1 MPVDFD
7 RCVADVTKQQIKKG
21 KSAKAARSSAFGIC
35 TAQFK
40 KAGKR
45 YKEMENT
52 KLNFVVPIVE
62 LLQQKDDDKL
72 DNVMRIEGVAIEETT
87 SRNNVTYKVD
97 ELEMAADT
105 LVGAPLLKDHNNTV
119 DGIVGKVTE
128 AYMDGKQLK
137 FKAEVMDDSM
147 KEKIRNGLIK
157 NVSVGSKLKE
167 LQKVVE
173 DEVTKFVAR
182 GIEFLELSLV
192 AVPGVKSA
200 TFSQSV
206 TEAFD
211 AFEVEERNKMENK
224 LKAIEEK
231 LALLLAKESEEEVLE
246 EEPEAEPEAEAEA
259 EDNSEE
265 LEEKFSAVNKEMS
278 ELKTALLEVTKE
290 LVSRK
295 SVVSENTNVGPEY
308 AKGDLVSE
316 RGNYWQEWDM
326 SYWKE
331 KHPLAKLN

>member
-7 RCVADVTKQQIKKG
+7 RCVADVTKLQIKKG
-21 KSAKAARSSAFGIC
+21 KSEKDASKSAYAIC

-52 KLNFVVPIVE
+52 KLNFVVPIIE

-173 DEVTKFVAR
+173 DEVTKFVAK

-192 AVPGVKSA
+192 AVPGVKGA
-200 TFSQSV
+200 TFTQSV

-211 AFEVEERNKMENK
+211 AFEVEERNNMENK

-246 EEPEAEPEAEAEA
+246 EEPEAEAEAEEEV
-259 EDNSEE
+259 EDNTEM
-265 LEEKFSAVNKEMS
+265 EEKFSAVNKEMND
-278 ELKTALLEVTKE
+278 LKSALLEVTKE

>member
-7 RCVADVTKQQIKKG
+7 RCVADVTKLQMKKG
-21 KSAKAARSSAFGIC
+21 KSQKDASKSAYAIC

-52 KLNFVVPIVE
+52 KLNFVVPIIE

-72 DNVMRIEGVAIEETT
+72 DDVMRIEGVAIEETT
-87 SRNNVTYKVD
+87 SRNNVTYKVE

-147 KEKIRNGLIK
+147 KEKIKNGLIK

-173 DEVTKFVAR
+173 DEVTKFVAK

-192 AVPGVKSA
+192 AVPGVKGA

-211 AFEVEERNKMENK
+211 AFEVEERNNMENK

-246 EEPEAEPEAEAEA
+246 EEPEAEAEEEV

-265 LEEKFSAVNKEMS
+265 LEEKFSAVNKEMND
-278 ELKTALLEVTKE
+278 LKSALLEVTKE

>member
-40 KAGKR
+40 KDGKR

-72 DNVMRIEGVAIEETT
+72 DDVMRIEGVAIEETT

-97 ELEMAADT
+97 ELERATDT
-105 LVGAPLLKDHNNTV
+105 LVGAPLLKDHNNSV

-137 FKAEVMDDSM
+137 FKAMVMDDDM

-231 LALLLAKESEEEVLE
+231 LALLLAKESEEVLE
-246 EEPEAEPEAEAEA
+246 EEPEAEPEVEAEA
-259 EDNSEE
+259 EDNSE
-265 LEEKFSAVNKEMS
+265 LEEKFSAVNKEMT
-278 ELKTALLEVTKE
+278 ELKSALLEVTKE

-295 SVVSENTNVGPEY
+295 SVVSENTNVGPDY
-308 AKGDLVSE
+308 ARGDLVSE

>member
-40 KAGKR
+40 KDGKR

-52 KLNFVVPIVE
+52 KLNYVVPIVE

-72 DNVMRIEGVAIEETT
+72 DDVMRIEGVAIEETT

-97 ELEMAADT
+97 ELERAAGT
-105 LVGAPLLKDHNNTV
+105 LIGAPLLKDHNNSV

-137 FKAEVMDDSM
+137 FKAMVMDDDM

-231 LALLLAKESEEEVLE
+231 LALLLAKESEEVLE
-246 EEPEAEPEAEAEA
+246 EEPEAEPEVEAEA
-259 EDNSEE
+259 EDNSE
-265 LEEKFSAVNKEMS
+265 LEEKFSAVNKEMT
-278 ELKTALLEVTKE
+278 ELKSALLEVTKE

-295 SVVSENTNVGPEY
+295 SVVSENTNVGPDY

>member
-7 RCVADVTKQQIKKG
+7 RCVVDVTKLQMKKG
-21 KSAKAARSSAFGIC
+21 KSQKDASKSAYAIC

-87 SRNNVTYKVD
+87 SRNNVTYKVE

-147 KEKIRNGLIK
+147 KEKIKNGLIK

-173 DEVTKFVAR
+173 DEVTKFVAK

-192 AVPGVKSA
+192 AVPGVKGA

-211 AFEVEERNKMENK
+211 AFEVEERNNMENK

-246 EEPEAEPEAEAEA
+246 EEPEAEAEAEEEV
-259 EDNSEE
+259 EDNTE
-265 LEEKFSAVNKEMS
+265 LEEKFSAVNKEMND
-278 ELKTALLEVTKE
+278 LKSALLEVTKE

>member
-1 MPVDFD
+1 M
-7 RCVADVTKQQIKKG
+7 KKG
-21 KSAKAARSSAFGIC
+21 KSEKDASKSAYAIC

-52 KLNFVVPIVE
+52 KLNFVVPIIE

-87 SRNNVTYKVD
+87 SRNNVTYKVE

-147 KEKIRNGLIK
+147 KEKIKNGLIK

-173 DEVTKFVAR
+173 DEVTKFVAK

-192 AVPGVKSA
+192 AVPGVKGA

-211 AFEVEERNKMENK
+211 AFEVEERNNMENK

-246 EEPEAEPEAEAEA
+246 EEPEAEAEAEEEV
-259 EDNSEE
+259 EDNTEM
-265 LEEKFSAVNKEMS
+265 EEKFSAVNKEMND
-278 ELKTALLEVTKE
+278 LKSALLEVTKE

>member
-1 MPVDFD
+1 M
-7 RCVADVTKQQIKKG
+7 KKG
-21 KSAKAARSSAFGIC
+21 KSQKDASKSAYAIC

-52 KLNFVVPIVE
+52 KLNFVVPIIE

-147 KEKIRNGLIK
+147 KEKIKNGLIK

-173 DEVTKFVAR
+173 DEVTKFVAK

-192 AVPGVKSA
+192 AVPGVKGA

-211 AFEVEERNKMENK
+211 AFEVEERNNMENK

-246 EEPEAEPEAEAEA
+246 EEPEAEAEAEEEV
-259 EDNSEE
+259 EDNTEM
-265 LEEKFSAVNKEMS
+265 EEKFSAVNKEMND
-278 ELKTALLEVTKE
+278 LKSALLEVTKE

>member
-7 RCVADVTKQQIKKG
+7 RCVADVTKLQMKKG
-21 KSAKAARSSAFGIC
+21 KSQKDASKSAYAIC

-52 KLNFVVPIVE
+52 KLNFVVPIIE

-72 DNVMRIEGVAIEETT
+72 DDVMRIEGVAIEETT
-87 SRNNVTYKVD
+87 SRNNVTYKVE
-97 ELEMAADT
+97 ELEEAAHT

-147 KEKIRNGLIK
+147 KEKIKNGLIK

-173 DEVTKFVAR
+173 DEVTKFVAK

-192 AVPGVKSA
+192 AVPGVKGA

-211 AFEVEERNKMENK
+211 AFEVEERNNMENK

-246 EEPEAEPEAEAEA
+246 EEPEAEAEEEV

-265 LEEKFSAVNKEMS
+265 LEEKFSAVNKEMND
-278 ELKTALLEVTKE
+278 LKSALLEVTKE

>member
-7 RCVADVTKQQIKKG
+7 RCVADVTKLQMKKG
-21 KSAKAARSSAFGIC
+21 KSQKDASKSAYAIC

-45 YKEMENT
+45 YKGMENT
-52 KLNFVVPIVE
+52 KLNFVVPIIE

-72 DNVMRIEGVAIEETT
+72 DDVMRIEGVAIEETT
-87 SRNNVTYKVD
+87 SRNNVTYKVE

-147 KEKIRNGLIK
+147 KEKIKNGLIK

-173 DEVTKFVAR
+173 DEVTKFVAK

-192 AVPGVKSA
+192 AVPGVKGA
-200 TFSQSV
+200 TFTQSV

-211 AFEVEERNKMENK
+211 AFEVEERNNMENK

-246 EEPEAEPEAEAEA
+246 EEPEAEEEELV
-259 EDNSEE
+259 EDDSED
-265 LEEKFSAVNKEMS
+265 LEEKFSAVNKEMND
-278 ELKTALLEVTKE
+278 LKSALLEVTKE

>member
-7 RCVADVTKQQIKKG
+7 RCVADVTKLQIKKG
-21 KSAKAARSSAFGIC
+21 KSQKDASKSAYAIC

-52 KLNFVVPIVE
+52 KLNFVVPIIE

-173 DEVTKFVAR
+173 DEVTKFVAK

-192 AVPGVKSA
+192 AVPGVKGA
-200 TFSQSV
+200 TFTQSV

-211 AFEVEERNKMENK
+211 AFEVEERNNMKNK

-246 EEPEAEPEAEAEA
+246 EEPEAEAEAEEEV
-259 EDNSEE
+259 EDNTEM
-265 LEEKFSAVNKEMS
+265 EEKFSAVNKEMND
-278 ELKTALLEVTKE
+278 LKSALLEVTKE

>member
-7 RCVADVTKQQIKKG
+7 RCVADVTKLQIKKG
-21 KSAKAARSSAFGIC
+21 KSQKDASKSAYAIC

-52 KLNFVVPIVE
+52 KLNFVVPIIE

-173 DEVTKFVAR
+173 DEVTKFVAK

-192 AVPGVKSA
+192 AVPGVKGA
-200 TFSQSV
+200 TFTQSV

-211 AFEVEERNKMENK
+211 AFEVEERNNMENK

-246 EEPEAEPEAEAEA
+246 EEPEAEAEAEEEV
-259 EDNSEE
+259 EDNTEM
-265 LEEKFSAVNKEMS
+265 EEKFSAVNKEMND
-278 ELKTALLEVTKE
+278 LKSALLEVTKE

>member
-40 KAGKR
+40 KDGKR

-72 DNVMRIEGVAIEETT
+72 DDVMRIEGVAIEETT

-97 ELEMAADT
+97 ELERAAGT
-105 LVGAPLLKDHNNTV
+105 LIGAPLLKDHNNSV

-137 FKAEVMDDSM
+137 FKAMVMDDDM

-192 AVPGVKSA
+192 AVPGVKGA

-231 LALLLAKESEEEVLE
+231 LALLLAKESEEVLE
-246 EEPEAEPEAEAEA
+246 EEPEAEPEVEAEA
-259 EDNSEE
+259 EDNSE
-265 LEEKFSAVNKEMS
+265 LEEKFSAVNKEMT
-278 ELKTALLEVTKE
+278 ELKSALLEVTKE

-295 SVVSENTNVGPEY
+295 SVVSENTNVGPDY

>member
-1 MPVDFD
+1 M
-7 RCVADVTKQQIKKG
+7 KKG
-21 KSAKAARSSAFGIC
+21 KSQKDASKSAYAIC

-52 KLNFVVPIVE
+52 KLNFVVPIIE

-87 SRNNVTYKVD
+87 SRNNVTYKVE

-173 DEVTKFVAR
+173 DEVTKFVAK

-192 AVPGVKSA
+192 AVPGVKGA
-200 TFSQSV
+200 TFTQSV

-211 AFEVEERNKMENK
+211 AFEVEERNNMENK

-246 EEPEAEPEAEAEA
+246 EEPEAEAEAEEEV
-259 EDNSEE
+259 EDNTEM
-265 LEEKFSAVNKEMS
+265 EEKFSAVNKEMND
-278 ELKTALLEVTKE
+278 LKSALLEVTKE

>member
-7 RCVADVTKQQIKKG
+7 RCVADVTKLQMKKG
-21 KSAKAARSSAFGIC
+21 KSQKDASKSAYAIC

-52 KLNFVVPIVE
+52 KLNFVVPIIE

-72 DNVMRIEGVAIEETT
+72 DDVMRIEGVAIEETT
-87 SRNNVTYKVD
+87 SRNNVTYKVE

-147 KEKIRNGLIK
+147 KEKIKNGLIK

-173 DEVTKFVAR
+173 DEVTKFVAK

-192 AVPGVKSA
+192 AVPGVKGA

-211 AFEVEERNKMENK
+211 AFEVEERNNMENK

-246 EEPEAEPEAEAEA
+246 EEPEAEAEEEL

-265 LEEKFSAVNKEMS
+265 LEEKFSAVNKEMND
-278 ELKTALLEVTKE
+278 LKSALLEVTKE

>member
-1 MPVDFD
+1 M
-7 RCVADVTKQQIKKG
+7 KKG
-21 KSAKAARSSAFGIC
+21 KSEKDASKSAYAIC

-52 KLNFVVPIVE
+52 KLNFVVPIIE

-147 KEKIRNGLIK
+147 KEKIKNGLIK

-173 DEVTKFVAR
+173 DEVTKFVAK

-192 AVPGVKSA
+192 AVPGVKGA

-211 AFEVEERNKMENK
+211 AFEVEERNNMENK

-246 EEPEAEPEAEAEA
+246 EEPEAEAEAEEEV
-259 EDNSEE
+259 EDNTEM
-265 LEEKFSAVNKEMS
+265 EEKFSAVNKEMND
-278 ELKTALLEVTKE
+278 LKSALLEVTKE

-308 AKGDLVSE
+308 AKGELVSE

>member
-7 RCVADVTKQQIKKG
+7 RCVADVTKLQMKKG
-21 KSAKAARSSAFGIC
+21 KSEKDASKSAYAIC

-52 KLNFVVPIVE
+52 KLNFVVPIIE

-87 SRNNVTYKVD
+87 SRNNVTYKVE

-147 KEKIRNGLIK
+147 KEKIKNGLIK

-173 DEVTKFVAR
+173 DEVTKFVAK

-192 AVPGVKSA
+192 AVPGVKGA
-200 TFSQSV
+200 TFTQSV

-211 AFEVEERNKMENK
+211 AFEVEERNNMENK

-246 EEPEAEPEAEAEA
+246 EEPEAEAEAEEEV
-259 EDNSEE
+259 EDNTEM
-265 LEEKFSAVNKEMS
+265 EEKFSAVNKEMND
-278 ELKTALLEVTKE
+278 LKSALLEVTKE

-295 SVVSENTNVGPEY
+295 SVVSENTNVGPDY

>member
-72 DNVMRIEGVAIEETT
+72 DDVMRIEGVAIEETT

-97 ELEMAADT
+97 ELERAAGT
-105 LVGAPLLKDHNNTV
+105 LIGAPLLKDHNNSV

-137 FKAEVMDDSM
+137 FKAMVMDDDM

-231 LALLLAKESEEEVLE
+231 LALLLAKESEEVLE
-246 EEPEAEPEAEAEA
+246 EEPEAEPEVEAEA
-259 EDNSEE
+259 EDNSE
-265 LEEKFSAVNKEMS
+265 LEEKFSAVNKEMT
-278 ELKTALLEVTKE
+278 ELKSALLEVTKE

-295 SVVSENTNVGPEY
+295 SVVSENTNVGPDY

>member
-7 RCVADVTKQQIKKG
+7 RCVADVTKLQMKKG
-21 KSAKAARSSAFGIC
+21 KSQKDASKSAYAIC

-45 YKEMENT
+45 YKGMENT
-52 KLNFVVPIVE
+52 KLNFVVPIIE

-72 DNVMRIEGVAIEETT
+72 DDVMRIEGVAIEETT

-128 AYMDGKQLK
+128 AFMDGKQLK

-147 KEKIRNGLIK
+147 KEKIKNGLIK

-173 DEVTKFVAR
+173 DEVTKFVAK

-192 AVPGVKSA
+192 AVPGVKGA

-211 AFEVEERNKMENK
+211 AFEVEERNNMENK

-246 EEPEAEPEAEAEA
+246 EEPEAEEEELV
-259 EDNSEE
+259 EDDSED
-265 LEEKFSAVNKEMS
+265 LEEKFSAVNKEMND
-278 ELKTALLEVTKE
+278 LKSALLEVTKE

>member
-1 MPVDFD
+1 L
-7 RCVADVTKQQIKKG
+7 QIKKG
-21 KSAKAARSSAFGIC
+21 KSEKDASKSAYAIC

-52 KLNFVVPIVE
+52 KLNFVVPIIE

-147 KEKIRNGLIK
+147 KEKIKNGLIK

-173 DEVTKFVAR
+173 DEVTKFVAK

-192 AVPGVKSA
+192 AVPGVKGA

-211 AFEVEERNKMENK
+211 AFEVEERNNMENK

-246 EEPEAEPEAEAEA
+246 EEPEAEAEAEEEV
-259 EDNSEE
+259 EDNTEM
-265 LEEKFSAVNKEMS
+265 EEKFSAVNKEMND
-278 ELKTALLEVTKE
+278 LKSALLEVTKE

-308 AKGDLVSE
+308 AKGELVSE